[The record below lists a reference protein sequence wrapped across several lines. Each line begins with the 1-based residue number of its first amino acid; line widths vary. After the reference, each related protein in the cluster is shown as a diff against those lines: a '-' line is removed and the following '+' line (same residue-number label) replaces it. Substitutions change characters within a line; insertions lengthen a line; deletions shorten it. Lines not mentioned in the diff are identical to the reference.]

1 LKSGKMNALVRYVPR
16 DPRVLQIAFLVTFL
30 ALGLASLGFQ
40 LDLWMPP
47 VLLATAC
54 ATQYLSEKL
63 LGRPSSGYLSPAISA
78 LGLSLLLRTDTLW
91 VVPLAAV
98 VAIAS
103 KFFIRVRGKHV
114 FNPTNFGLTV
124 AILATGHAW
133 CSPAQWGEW
142 NILLAWLFALG
153 LAVAHRAFRTDVS
166 LAFLATWIGL
176 KAARVLFLGQRPEVL
191 VHQLSVGSLILFAFF
206 MISDPKTTPDRR
218 ATRVA
223 FGVGVA
229 GLAFWLQHQL
239 WVMNSPIWALL
250 LLSPLVPLLDRVWPA
265 PRFQWPTGPLTQG
278 RTVRFTR
285 LVVPVLFALV
295 ALNALPA
302 HAFCG
307 FYVGKAD
314 SQLFNDASQ
323 VALVRD
329 GDRTV
334 LTMSNDYQGPMTDFA
349 LVVPVPTVL
358 QKEQIHI
365 GDKKLLEHLD
375 AYSAPRLVEYFDPDP
390 CRVYM
395 PMSEARA
402 GAPSMKTADM
412 ASQSRNAAAL
422 GVTVEARYTVGEY
435 DILILSATESSGL
448 ETWLRQNGY
457 RIPARASAAL
467 QPYIRQD
474 MKFFVAK
481 VNLEEQRATGVQYLR
496 PLQIAYE
503 SKKFM
508 LPIRLGMANAR
519 GPQDMVVYALTRQGR
534 VESVNYRTTR
544 VPSDANVPEFV
555 KGEFGKFYKATFSHA
570 LNREAG
576 RALFTEYTWDMGW
589 CDPCAAQPLSR
600 EELQQLGVFWLEDST
615 SYAYR
620 SGPGNPRRPP
630 PPPMGGGVNV
640 FLTRL
645 HVHYDADH
653 FPEDLVFQG
662 TSDRSNFQARY
673 VLQHAFTGNL
683 DCPEAQAYR
692 QGLVERHTKEAQTL
706 AELTGWSLADIRQ
719 QMGSDAPPP
728 SDPSWWK
735 RIWK

>member
-1 LKSGKMNALVRYVPR
+1 MNALARLVPR
-16 DPRVLQIAFLVTFL
+16 DPRVLQIAFLATFL
-30 ALGLASLGFQ
+30 GLGVASLGFQ
-40 LDLWMPP
+40 LEVWMPP
-47 VLLATAC
+47 VLLAAAC
-54 ATQYLSEKL
+54 ATQFLCERL
-63 LGRPSSGYLSPAISA
+63 LGRPSSGYLSPVISA
-78 LGLSLLLRTDTLW
+78 LGLSLLLRTDTFW
-91 VVPLAAV
+91 VPPLAAAL
-98 VAIAS
+98 AIAS
-103 KFFIRVRGKHV
+103 KFVLRVRGKHV

-124 AILATGHAW
+124 VILATGHAW

-153 LAVAHRAFRTDVS
+153 LAVAHRSFRTDVS
-166 LAFLATWIGL
+166 LAFLATWILL
-176 KAARVLFLGQRPEVL
+176 KAARVLYLGQRPAVL
-191 VHQLSVGSLILFAFF
+191 LHQLSVGSLILFTFF

-223 FGVGVA
+223 FGMLVA
-229 GLAFWLQHQL
+229 GLAFFLQHQL

-265 PRFQWPTGPLTQG
+265 ARFHWPTGPLTQG
-278 RTVRFTR
+278 RTVRLMRFIA
-285 LVVPVLFALV
+285 PVLFALI
-295 ALNALPA
+295 ALTALPA

-314 SQLFNDASQ
+314 TQLFNDASQ

-334 LTMSNDYQGPMTDFA
+334 LTMSNDYQGPMSEFA

-365 GDKKLLEHLD
+365 GDRKLLEHLD
-375 AYSAPRLVEYFDPDP
+375 GYSAPRLVEYFDPDP

-402 GAPSMKTADM
+402 GAPSLKKAD
-412 ASQSRNAAAL
+412 SVGQLQNAAAL

-555 KGEFGKFYKATFSHA
+555 KGEFGKFYKATFAHA
-570 LNREAG
+570 LTREAG
-576 RALFTEYTWDMGW
+576 KALFTEYTWDMGW

-600 EELQQLGVFWLEDST
+600 EELQQLGVFWLEDGYAS
-615 SYAYR
+615 SYR
-620 SGPGNPRRPP
+620 PGPAIPRR
-630 PPPMGGGVNV
+630 PMGGGVNV

-645 HVHYDADH
+645 HVRYDADH

-683 DCPEAQAYR
+683 DCAAAEGYR
-692 QGLVERHTKEAQTL
+692 QSLVERHAKEAQTL
-706 AELTGWSLADIRQ
+706 ADLTGWSLGDIRQ

-728 SDPSWWK
+728 GDPSWWK
-735 RIWK
+735 KLWK

>member
-1 LKSGKMNALVRYVPR
+1 MNVLARLVR
-16 DPRVLQIAFLVTFL
+16 DPRVLQVAFLATFL
-30 ALGLASLGFQ
+30 SLGMASLGFQ
-40 LDLWMPP
+40 VEPWMPP
-47 VLLATAC
+47 VLVATAC
-54 ATQYLSEKL
+54 ATQFLCERFL
-63 LGRPSSGYLSPAISA
+63 RLPGSGYLSPVISA
-78 LGLSLLLRTDTLW
+78 LGLSLLLRTDTWW
-91 VVPLAAV
+91 VAPLAAV

-114 FNPTNFGLTV
+114 FNPTNLGLTV
-124 AILATGHAW
+124 AIFATGHAW

-142 NILLAWLFALG
+142 GILLAWLFALG
-153 LAVAHRAFRTDVS
+153 LAVVHRAFRTDVS
-166 LAFLATWIGL
+166 LAFLASWVLL
-176 KAARVLFLGQRPEVL
+176 KGARVLFLGQSPAVL
-191 VHQLSVGSLILFAFF
+191 LHQLSVGSLILFAFF

-218 ATRVA
+218 MARIG
-223 FGVGVA
+223 FGGAVA
-229 GLAFWLQHQL
+229 GLAFFLQHQL

-250 LLSPLVPLLDRVWPA
+250 LLSPLVPLVDRVWPA

-278 RTVRFTR
+278 RTVRFAR
-285 LVVPVLFALV
+285 LVVPALFAIV
-295 ALNALPA
+295 ALTALPA

-307 FYVGKAD
+307 FFVGKAD

-329 GDRTV
+329 GERTV
-334 LTMSNDYQGPMTDFA
+334 LTMSNDYQGPMSEFA

-365 GDKKLLEHLD
+365 GDRKLLEHLD
-375 AYSAPRLVEYFDPDP
+375 AYSAPRLVEYFDADP
-390 CRVYM
+390 CRQYM
-395 PMSEARA
+395 AMEKAARA
-402 GAPSMKTADM
+402 APLSVAGAA
-412 ASQSRNAAAL
+412 NAARDEAAL

-435 DILILSATESSGL
+435 DILILSAKDSSGL

-457 RIPARASAAL
+457 RIPSRASAAL

-481 VNLEEQRATGVQYLR
+481 VNLEEQKGTGVQYLR

-544 VPSDANVPEFV
+544 VPSDVNIPEFV
-555 KGEFGKFYKATFSHA
+555 KGEFGQFYKATFARA
-570 LNREAG
+570 LNKEG
-576 RALFTEYTWDMGW
+576 GKALFTEYTWDMGW

-600 EELQQLGVFWLEDST
+600 EELQQLGVFWLEDGGS
-615 SYAYR
+615 SPQPI
-620 SGPGNPRRPP
+620 SGPRRLRPG
-630 PPPMGGGVNV
+630 MGGGVNV
-640 FLTRL
+640 LLTRL
-645 HVHYDADH
+645 HVRYDADH
-653 FPEDLVFQG
+653 FPEDLVFQE

-683 DCPEAQAYR
+683 DCSAADGYR
-692 QGLVERHTKEAQTL
+692 RSLAERHAKEAQTL
-706 AELTGWSLADIRQ
+706 VDLTGWSMADIRQ
-719 QMGSDAPPP
+719 KMGPDAPSTQ
-728 SDPSWWK
+728 SDPTWWK
-735 RIWK
+735 KIWK